1 MNLPDLV
8 QSITKGTL
16 FADIVR
22 GTIPAA
28 ALMGPTLT
36 AIELLELDFDTSRLS
51 NSPFREIMTRQQV
64 GDCKRLF
71 HGLDHATGQHY
82 VDIVMLG
89 ADARDILAQ
98 VKRHY
103 KTAFRD
109 GVLEGI
115 ASAAQQ
121 DSTLEVTPEQIYA
134 KIPFIA
140 EPFMAAISGA
150 RIANSGYLGR
160 LTQGVDTVFDALDYL
175 SEDTTLSGIVEARV
189 PSLFG
194 AYNLEKHVAALGDVK
209 ELLLFTHDRIFD
221 QLRRRGVRSVIAET
235 QENSHDALAIAQVAQ
250 DYEMEL
256 LLSLNVVQPNLTAS
270 REKATDI
277 FKAVLDKY
285 GNTVRALGI
294 NCSPYTTVK
303 ETLGII
309 LKEEPNLM
317 RLMIGTWINGG
328 ECSSATQGMENIPQ
342 FSRDLVSTFMEKY
355 DDLRSIAPAQ
365 LGRLGSCCCATGPK
379 YFREIVKDM
388 VKRHILDNRD

>member
-150 RIANSGYLGR
+150 RIANSGYLG
-160 LTQGVDTVFDALDYL
+160 
-175 SEDTTLSGIVEARV
+175 
-189 PSLFG
+189 
-194 AYNLEKHVAALGDVK
+194 
-209 ELLLFTHDRIFD
+209 
-221 QLRRRGVRSVIAET
+221 
-235 QENSHDALAIAQVAQ
+235 
-250 DYEMEL
+250 
-256 LLSLNVVQPNLTAS
+256 
-270 REKATDI
+270 
-277 FKAVLDKY
+277 
-285 GNTVRALGI
+285 
-294 NCSPYTTVK
+294 
-303 ETLGII
+303 
-309 LKEEPNLM
+309 
-317 RLMIGTWINGG
+317 
-328 ECSSATQGMENIPQ
+328 
-342 FSRDLVSTFMEKY
+342 
-355 DDLRSIAPAQ
+355 
-365 LGRLGSCCCATGPK
+365 
-379 YFREIVKDM
+379 
-388 VKRHILDNRD
+388 